1 MLRKQKIVIIGAGI
15 VGASIAYQLAKRDQ
29 DVTVI
34 ERHPAAARE
43 VTEKSFAWI
52 HTTHRTAPEYWHLY
66 DAAVEEYHT
75 LQQELPELQIHW
87 NGALTWDNSPLRE
100 QLHFHKLNRE
110 QLEALE
116 PNLKQ
121 YPDEA
126 MFASEEGAVDPIE
139 VTELLL
145 SKAREYGAKI
155 QFDTNVTK
163 LQQEDSRLVG
173 VHTSMGFL
181 EADVVVLAAGTGV
194 PELGDPLGCPVPVPV
209 TPSPSILIRMKTANR
224 LIRTLIS
231 NGQFEAR
238 QLTDY
243 TLLAAEDYIDESEEN
258 GPEAVGKRAFETLR
272 RSLKGGEQLELESIK
287 VGMRPMPE
295 DGYPIVGFHDH
306 IEGLYLVVMHSAI
319 TLAPL
324 IARLAASEI
333 TDREARSELTP
344 CRLSRFKYHSRD
356 DSTVSRM

>member
-1 MLRKQKIVIIGAGI
+1 MNKQKIVIIGAGI
-15 VGASIAYQLAKRDQ
+15 VGASIAYHLAKRNQ

-52 HTTHRTAPEYWHLY
+52 HTTHRVAPEYWHLY
-66 DAAVEEYHT
+66 DAALEEYHA
-75 LQQELPELQIHW
+75 LQQELSELKIDWH
-87 NGALTWDNSPLRE
+87 GALTWDTPPLRE
-100 QLHFHKLNRE
+100 QCHLQKLNRE

-116 PNLKQ
+116 PNLKE

-126 MFASEEGAVDPIE
+126 MFVSEEGAVDPIV

-145 SKAREYGAKI
+145 SKAREYGAKV
-155 QFDTNVTK
+155 QFDTQVTQ

-173 VHTSMGFL
+173 VHTTKGL
-181 EADVVVLAAGTGV
+181 READVVVLAAGTGI
-194 PELGDPLGCPVPVPV
+194 PELCNPLGCLVPV
-209 TPSPSILIRMKTANR
+209 TSSPSILIRMKTANKQ
-224 LIRTLIS
+224 IHTLIS
-231 NGQFEAR
+231 NAQFEAR

-258 GPEAVGKRAFETLR
+258 GPEAVGKRAFDTLR
-272 RSLKGGEQLELESIK
+272 RSLKDGNQLELESIK

-295 DGYPIVGFHDH
+295 DGYPIVGFQDH
-306 IEGLYLVVMHSAI
+306 IKGLYLSVMHSAI

-333 TDREARSELTP
+333 IDRESRSELAP
-344 CRLSRFKYHSRD
+344 CRLSRF
-356 DSTVSRM
+356 

>member
-1 MLRKQKIVIIGAGI
+1 LRKQKIVIIGAGI
-15 VGASIAYQLAKRDQ
+15 VGASMAYQLAKQNQ

-34 ERHPAAARE
+34 ERHSAAARE

-52 HTTHRTAPEYWHLY
+52 HTTHKVAPEYRHLY

-87 NGALTWDNSPLRE
+87 DGALTWDNPTLRE
-100 QLHFHKLNRE
+100 QLYFQKLNQE
-110 QLEALE
+110 KLKAME
-116 PNLKQ
+116 PNLKE

-126 MFASEEGAVDPIE
+126 MFASEEGAVDPIR

-145 SKAREYGAKI
+145 SKAQEYGAKV
-155 QFDTNVTK
+155 QFGTHVTQ

-173 VHTSMGFL
+173 VHTTDGFL
-181 EADVVVLAAGTGV
+181 EADIVVLAAGTGV
-194 PELGDPLGCPVPVPV
+194 PKLCDPLDFHVPV
-209 TPSPSILIRMKTANR
+209 TPSPSVLIRMKTANK

-238 QLTDY
+238 QLTDH

-272 RSLKGGEQLELESIK
+272 DSLKGGEQLELETIK

-295 DGYPIVGFHDH
+295 DGYPIVGFHDYV
-306 IEGLYLVVMHSAI
+306 EGLYLAVMHSAI

-333 TDREARSELTP
+333 INREARSELEP
-344 CRLSRFKYHSRD
+344 CRLSRFKDHSRD
-356 DSTVSRM
+356 DSVVSRV